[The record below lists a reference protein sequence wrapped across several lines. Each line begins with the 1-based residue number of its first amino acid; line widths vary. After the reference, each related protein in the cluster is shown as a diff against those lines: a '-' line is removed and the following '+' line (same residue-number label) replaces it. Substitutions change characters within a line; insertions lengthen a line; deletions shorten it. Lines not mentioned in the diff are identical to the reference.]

1 MTEEPKDLIGEGI
14 DATANE
20 KQEISKAVSKLHNVV
35 DMLEDKTKYTSL
47 LELFNL
53 AKLHII
59 TRLDKQKVDDITKFE
74 TLAESQK
81 LLYGLE
87 DNADGIL
94 IINKMC
100 DSYRKNNISKS
111 GKSRAEV
118 VEVLKDSYG
127 EQQRDNW
134 KRLTGAR

>member
-1 MTEEPKDLIGEGI
+1 MAEENKEITPMAE
-14 DATANE
+14 E
-20 KQEISKAVSKLHNVV
+20 KQEFISLTNKLHNVV

-53 AKLHII
+53 GKLHII
-59 TRLDKQKVDDITKFE
+59 TRLDKSKVDEITKFE

-81 LLYGLE
+81 LLYGLN
-87 DNADGIL
+87 DQADGIL

-100 DSYRKNNISKS
+100 DAYRKNNISRN

-127 EQQRDNW
+127 ETQRDNW
-134 KRLTGAR
+134 KRLTGTK